1 MSKNQP
7 GTGDAGGGSRKGGQ
21 RCAFCGRPPDN
32 RRKVIQGYGD
42 ACICS
47 DCVKMCV
54 TLMDEDE
61 FGRRDEEGVKISRV
75 PTPREFKRSMDE
87 YVISQERAKKVLS
100 VAVHNHYKRLLA
112 GKGEDV
118 EVEKSNVLI
127 VGPSGC
133 GKTLMAK
140 ILADVVD
147 VPFAIADA
155 TTLTEAGYVGEDV
168 ENILLRLIQAADG
181 DVAKAEKG
189 IVYID
194 EIDKIGKKTQGV
206 SITRDVSGEG
216 VQQALLKMLEGTTC
230 NVPPQGGRKHPE
242 QRYIPINTSSILFIC
257 GGTFDGLD
265 EIIGRRLG
273 QKSIGFVHHDENEDK
288 RTPDREL
295 GDLLEQVDSDDLL
308 EYGLI
313 PELLGRL
320 PVIAP
325 IRPMDEASLIRIL
338 KEPRNALLKQYEH
351 LFSLEGAELEFTE
364 ESLHAVAKKALKKG
378 TGARA
383 LRGIVEDALIGL
395 MYELPDLPRP
405 HKYVVDEELIE
416 GGWEPWGVKH
426 GYLAPEE
433 VSAQPGLRAATRRRK
448 KEDADKLG
456 EIPA

>member
-1 MSKNQP
+1 MSKHNQS
-7 GTGDAGGGSRKGGQ
+7 GSGESGSGSRRGGQ

-61 FGRRDEEGVKISRV
+61 FGRRDEESVKISRV

-87 YVISQERAKKVLS
+87 YVISQENAKKVLS
-100 VAVHNHYKRLLA
+100 VAVHNHYKRLVS
-112 GKGEDV
+112 GKGDNV

-133 GKTLMAK
+133 GKTLMAR
-140 ILADVVD
+140 ILAGVVD

-216 VQQALLKMLEGTTC
+216 VQQALLKMLEGTVC

-242 QRYIPINTSSILFIC
+242 QRYIPINTASILFIC

-265 EIIGRRLG
+265 EIIGRRIG
-273 QKSIGFVHHDENEDK
+273 QKSIGFHRETDK
-288 RTPDREL
+288 SADREL

-325 IRPMDEASLIRIL
+325 IRPMDEEALIRIL
-338 KEPRNALLKQYEH
+338 REPRNALLKQYEH
-351 LFSLEGAELEFTE
+351 LFSLEGAEIEFTDGA
-364 ESLHAVAKKALKKG
+364 LRAIAKKALRKG

-395 MYELPDLPRP
+395 MFELPDLPRP
-405 HKYVVDEELIE
+405 HKYVIDEELIQD
-416 GGWEPWGVKH
+416 GWENWGVKH
-426 GYLAPEE
+426 GYLTPDEAA
-433 VSAQPGLRAATRRRK
+433 STQRARLKKPRRK
-448 KEDADKLG
+448 DSAD